1 MSWPCSIIAPA
12 AGGPVTVTGREGGL
26 GFGGAVQ
33 ESDGLA
39 AVETPTAV
47 TDTEGDGLP
56 AGAPTTDTEGDRLP
70 AAPESLTVTG
80 REGGLGFAAG
90 VLATTDAAPEC
101 DRMLGVSA
109 KIDEQTA
116 RASFTL

>member
-1 MSWPCSIIAPA
+1 MSWPCWIIAPA
-12 AGGPVTVTGREGGL
+12 AGGTVTVTGREGGL
-26 GFGGAVQ
+26 RFGAAVK

-39 AVETPTAV
+39 AVEAPTAV

-56 AGAPTTDTEGDRLP
+56 AGASTTDTEGDGLP

-90 VLATTDAAPEC
+90 VTTDAAPEC